1 MQEDSQERTVWP
13 QQLIKHAVPSPL
25 PEWLTSTPP
34 VVPPSPNRYLLAEIN
49 HEIYSNMLEH
59 VLDKLSEG
67 QSIGSILR
75 ACNRGKELGQFIR
88 WLMKDTNRKARYDE
102 ALMYGAE
109 VMKAQLVDIADGV
122 GEDGGDIPEDI
133 QRSKLRIDTR
143 LKTMGFDN
151 KKKYGDTKTIE
162 INQNISIIDALAAA
176 RARVADVIDAEV
188 SLPRLEDN
196 SDD

>member
-1 MQEDSQERTVWP
+1 MQEESQTIWP

-25 PEWLTSTPP
+25 PEWLTAPAPP
-34 VVPPSPNRYLLAEIN
+34 AQPSPNRYLLAEIN
-49 HEIYSNMLEH
+49 HEIYNNMLEH
-59 VLDKLSEG
+59 VLDKLAEG

-88 WLMKDTNRKARYDE
+88 WLMKDQQRKARYEE
-102 ALMYGAE
+102 ALMFGAE

-122 GEDGGDIPEDI
+122 SEDGSEIPEDI

-162 INQNISIIDALAAA
+162 INQNISITDALAAA

-188 SLPRLEDN
+188 SLPKLENDDDN
-196 SDD
+196 

>member
-1 MQEDSQERTVWP
+1 MQEESQEQFVWP

-25 PEWLTSTPP
+25 PEWLTAPA
-34 VVPPSPNRYLLAEIN
+34 VPAQPSPNRYLLAEIN
-49 HEIYSNMLEH
+49 HEIYNNMLEH

-88 WLMKDTNRKARYDE
+88 WMMKDQKRKARYEE
-102 ALMYGAE
+102 ALMFGAE
-109 VMKAQLVDIADGV
+109 VMKAQLVDIADGIS
-122 GEDGGDIPEDI
+122 EDGSEVPEDI

-162 INQNISIIDALAAA
+162 INQNISITDALAQA
-176 RARVADVIDAEV
+176 RQRVADVIDAEV
-188 SLPRLEDN
+188 CLPKLEN
-196 SDD
+196 DDE

>member
-1 MQEDSQERTVWP
+1 MQEESQEQFVWP

-25 PEWLTSTPP
+25 PEWLTAP
-34 VVPPSPNRYLLAEIN
+34 VAPAQPSPNRYLLAEIN
-49 HEIYSNMLEH
+49 HEIYNNMLEH

-88 WLMKDTNRKARYDE
+88 WMMKDQKRKARYEE
-102 ALMYGAE
+102 ALMFGAE
-109 VMKAQLVDIADGV
+109 VMKAQLVDIADGIS
-122 GEDGGDIPEDI
+122 EDGSEVPEDI

-162 INQNISIIDALAAA
+162 INQNISITDALAQA
-176 RARVADVIDAEV
+176 RQRVADVIDAEV
-188 SLPRLEDN
+188 CLPKLEN
-196 SDD
+196 DDE